1 MSYIPGL
8 RDATWYNYAIKRK
21 VISERIALI
30 YFIYFFT
37 FLTNL
42 TTGEQVIKRV
52 FQLKYEY
59 KSNKMLHCEAIEWN
73 KYNASEDKYIEKG
86 ESRNIHYHGKRA
98 IAVHIALYEP
108 CFLWTSA
115 FMNLC
120 PWRFRCLFMLNMSG
134 FMNFGFY
141 ALKMLPRWGSWKT
154 MLTVHIIKKNKT
166 CFTLRLK

>member
-21 VISERIALI
+21 VISESIALI

-59 KSNKMLHCEAIEWN
+59 KSNKM
-73 KYNASEDKYIEKG
+73 YIVKQ
-86 ESRNIHYHGKRA
+86 
-98 IAVHIALYEP
+98 
-108 CFLWTSA
+108 
-115 FMNLC
+115 
-120 PWRFRCLFMLNMSG
+120 LNEL
-134 FMNFGFY
+134 N
-141 ALKMLPRWGSWKT
+141 T
-154 MLTVHIIKKNKT
+154 MQVKINT
-166 CFTLRLK
+166 